1 MYLYAF
7 PVFHP
12 QYISETPLFKFQ
24 PGKKFAVAAVDLHLK
39 DIFARGCIHQAGTET
54 FEEHPG
60 KDHLEVTFVPSKS

>member
-24 PGKKFAVAAVDLHLK
+24 LGKKFAVAAVDLHLK
-39 DIFARGCIHQAGTET
+39 DIFARGAVFIK
-54 FEEHPG
+54 HPG